1 MPVYVAVEVVGLK
14 EAFKELNSFDKKLR
28 RQITRDY
35 KAIVEPIAADAR
47 AAIGQIDESAGRP
60 MSGWQRNWN
69 PAHKRK
75 KQWIKKQPRDKFT
88 EQVRIAALNMGVDPL
103 MSARAS
109 GAIFPWDND
118 PAKRMIKAKINTKQP
133 RQFAG
138 AMRNLQIFTLSWL
151 GAANEIFEMAGRESS
166 GKTPQGR
173 RMIATLNQRYG
184 KPGRILWNSYE
195 KNREHVD
202 KELVKLVE
210 RVMAA
215 VNRKAIFTQNGKVR

>member
-75 KQWIKKQPRDKFT
+75 KAFKINVRRDQWS
-88 EQVRIAALNMGVDPL
+88 ESVRQQKLEEAA
-103 MSARAS
+103 AS
-109 GAIFPWDND
+109 GGIFPWDNE

-195 KNREHVD
+195 KNRDHVD